1 MAFSPAE
8 FYTLAQGLHLQAR
21 QDGAPLRTLISRAY
35 YGALIVARDAKGLSS
50 KERGGHQRVIDA
62 YAGQGDDISDNL
74 RKLRTLR
81 EKADY
86 EPGTPLTAS
95 DGQMALSCSKRVLHT
110 LGALPSQPPATNQ
123 PTAT

>member
-35 YGALIVARDAKGLSS
+35 YGALIVARDANPQLRTKGQS
-50 KERGGHQRVIDA
+50 GHQRVIDA
-62 YAGQGDDISDNL
+62 YMAAGDTLVSDSL
-74 RKLRTLR
+74 RLLRSLR

-86 EPGTPLTAS
+86 EPDYDLNQS
-95 DGQMALSCSKRVLHT
+95 DGLKALSSARRVLQS
-110 LGALPSQPPATNQ
+110 LKAMPPA
-123 PTAT
+123 A

>member
-50 KERGGHQRVIDA
+50 KERGSHQRVIDA
-62 YAGQGDDISDNL
+62 YVGQGDISDS
-74 RKLRTLR
+74 LRTLRGLR

-86 EPGTPLTAS
+86 EPRTPLTAS
-95 DGQMALSCSKRVLHT
+95 DGQRALACSKRVLHA
-110 LGALPSQPPATNQ
+110 LGALPSHTLPTVPPAVV
-123 PTAT
+123 